1 MLKYFERR
9 KSKDGAK
16 TAVAEPPKSP
26 ILTEEDE
33 KFLQSLTAEDD
44 APPLPERP
52 VVILDIGKKVVGKD
66 AQEAIMD
73 GANTIPLPQ
82 SPPAQPETAATAETT
97 TTGAKASK
105 KAQDYLSFVRG
116 IPQRLASKVSEAKM
130 PYTNDSNKVLG
141 QGEGTDRF

>member
-16 TAVAEPPKSP
+16 TAVADPPPKSP
-26 ILTEEDE
+26 ILTDEDE
-33 KFLQSLTAEDD
+33 KFLQSLTAED

-52 VVILDIGKKVVGKD
+52 VVVLDTGKKVVGKD

-73 GANTIPLPQ
+73 GANTVPLPQ
-82 SPPAQPETAATAETT
+82 SPPAQPETVEPATAPVTTAETT
-97 TTGAKASK
+97 ALESPTTGAKASK

-116 IPQRLASKVSEAKM
+116 IPQRFASKVC
-130 PYTNDSNKVLG
+130 VLKSVLPG
-141 QGEGTDRF
+141 IF